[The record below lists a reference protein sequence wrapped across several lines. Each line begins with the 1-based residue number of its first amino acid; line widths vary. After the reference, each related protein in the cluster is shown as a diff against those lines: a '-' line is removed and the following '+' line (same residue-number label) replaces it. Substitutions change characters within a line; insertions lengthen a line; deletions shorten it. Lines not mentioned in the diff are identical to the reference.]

1 MRAKQEQ
8 IHGRMRLEVRSPE
21 GELETRRDATNTV
34 LRQGADIV
42 ARRFAGAPDNPPI
55 NRVQVGFGR
64 ETIDAESTS
73 LTGPPSG
80 IDPQALITELTPD
93 QFQIATDEVG
103 FVRVSV
109 AAEFR
114 PTVELEGVSE
124 AGLMAGDRLYNQ
136 VVFEPVTLRPGQ
148 NVTLFWE
155 VDFPF
160 GS

>member
-1 MRAKQEQ
+1 MRAKQER
-8 IHGRMRLEVRSPE
+8 IHGRLRLQVRSAE
-21 GELETRRDATNTV
+21 GGLEAERHAANTV
-34 LRQGADIV
+34 LRQGAEIV
-42 ARRFAGAPDNPPI
+42 ARRFAGAADSPPI

-64 ETIDAESTS
+64 ETMDVESTG

-80 IDPQALITELTPD
+80 VDPQALITELTPD

-109 AAEFR
+109 AAEFQ

-124 AGLMAGDRLYNQ
+124 AGLLAGDRLYNQ

-148 NVTLFWE
+148 NVTFFWE
-155 VDFPF
+155 IDFPF